1 VHASSSLMKRR
12 AGGALLL
19 ALGACVV
26 VTMITTPEHA
36 SPNNYAEYAHEA
48 QWGVAQTHR
57 MGSAQMTPAAK
68 MQAAV
73 MAQRR
78 SLMMQQRQQHP
89 VIQMPP
95 RSPDSV
101 DPELVAALEFAK
113 DAAGAF
119 KHYEQGLRHSARSV
133 RKRSALGYDALL
145 QSAMPSQS
153 ASTTR
158 QITLARLHAQ
168 RLRLLAL
175 QRRKSQME
183 AIQRAK
189 AQNHNIAMMQIHA
202 LKLRKEHLAAVRAMR
217 RARARMARRAEQ
229 EQLIQQVKMRA
240 AKAERAHKMALKVQA
255 FKLKEI
261 KMKKIRKRLA
271 LKTKYR
277 SLRAQ
282 FLAHVAVF
290 KKRHQET
297 LNLRT
302 ELLAMRTREQAVV
315 QTAHIHTQLVAR
327 KLRASQRRKRAALV
341 RMLHAKKA
349 LSVVAKRVHH
359 SRPLE

>member
-1 VHASSSLMKRR
+1 
-12 AGGALLL
+12 
-19 ALGACVV
+19 
-26 VTMITTPEHA
+26 
-36 SPNNYAEYAHEA
+36 
-48 QWGVAQTHR
+48 
-57 MGSAQMTPAAK
+57 

-119 KHYEQGLRHSARSV
+119 KHYEQGLRHSARSRSV

-189 AQNHNIAMMQIHA
+189 
-202 LKLRKEHLAAVRAMR
+202 
-217 RARARMARRAEQ
+217 
-229 EQLIQQVKMRA
+229 
-240 AKAERAHKMALKVQA
+240 
-255 FKLKEI
+255 
-261 KMKKIRKRLA
+261 
-271 LKTKYR
+271 
-277 SLRAQ
+277 
-282 FLAHVAVF
+282 
-290 KKRHQET
+290 
-297 LNLRT
+297 
-302 ELLAMRTREQAVV
+302 
-315 QTAHIHTQLVAR
+315 
-327 KLRASQRRKRAALV
+327 
-341 RMLHAKKA
+341 
-349 LSVVAKRVHH
+349 
-359 SRPLE
+359 